1 MEDPG
6 CLPVRDSF
14 APGLARPAVGA
25 SVPAHAVHPSTPF
38 FSCVRSSSFE
48 VKRVAS
54 GNLPQAPRW
63 PHAQLSA
70 GRERAWP
77 GGRRVVSPSAAPP
90 PGDKPGSRGPWM
102 FSMARDPR
110 GKAAA
115 RPRPL
120 PRKATPPYGDKPRP
134 LHGSG
139 LAPPHLVT
147 PSAGAAGRRAPLAA
161 AGRAAAAT
169 TMAAASVWKG
179 LVGLGLFALAHAA
192 FSAAQHRSYM
202 RLTEKEDETLPIDIV
217 LQTLLAFA
225 VTCYGIVHIAGEF
238 KDMDATSELKNKT
251 FDTLRNHPSFYVFNH
266 RGRVL
271 FQSPDTVNS
280 SSNQDALSSSSSLKF
295 RKLEPLRR

>member
-1 MEDPG
+1 
-6 CLPVRDSF
+6 
-14 APGLARPAVGA
+14 
-25 SVPAHAVHPSTPF
+25 
-38 FSCVRSSSFE
+38 
-48 VKRVAS
+48 
-54 GNLPQAPRW
+54 
-63 PHAQLSA
+63 
-70 GRERAWP
+70 
-77 GGRRVVSPSAAPP
+77 
-90 PGDKPGSRGPWM
+90 
-102 FSMARDPR
+102 
-110 GKAAA
+110 
-115 RPRPL
+115 
-120 PRKATPPYGDKPRP
+120 
-134 LHGSG
+134 
-139 LAPPHLVT
+139 
-147 PSAGAAGRRAPLAA
+147 
-161 AGRAAAAT
+161 
-169 TMAAASVWKG
+169 MAAASVWKG

-271 FQSPDTVNS
+271 FQSPDAVNS